1 MARYAALLLL
11 GLAGVGLWPVDF
23 LVVGAGEG
31 GIAREELMPL
41 GRVFATRYLHS
52 VQLSPVEDVYMVR
65 DGLVRQWRGKVQ
77 SQNAGLPTVLP
88 ERTRFYLEGPWLVF
102 EGRLPALKELV
113 LRVGDVDLGRNLLRV
128 GAGEWE
134 EIYET
139 FAGRRLYFFAERR
152 IFGTAWFCRR
162 EL

>member
-1 MARYAALLLL
+1 MTRHAALLLL
-11 GLAGVGLWPVDF
+11 GLAALWLWPVDV
-23 LVVGAGEG
+23 LVVRTGEA

-52 VQLSPVEDVYMVR
+52 VQLSPVEDVYVVR

-102 EGRLPALKELV
+102 EGRLPALGELV
-113 LRVGDVDLGRNLLRV
+113 LRVGDAVLGRNCLRI
-128 GAGEWE
+128 GGGEWE
-134 EIYET
+134 ALYEA
-139 FAGRRLYFFAERR
+139 FAGRRLYFSAERR
-152 IFGTAWFCRR
+152 VFGTARLTRR
-162 EL
+162 KL

>member
-1 MARYAALLLL
+1 MARYAVFLLL
-11 GLAGVGLWPVDF
+11 GLAVVGLWPVDV
-23 LVVGAGEG
+23 LVVRTGEDG
-31 GIAREELMPL
+31 TAKEYPMPL

-102 EGRLPALKELV
+102 EGRLPVLEELV
-113 LRVGDVDLGRNLLRV
+113 LRVGDAVLGRNRLRV

-134 EIYET
+134 ALYES
-139 FAGRRLYFFAERR
+139 FAGRRLYFSTERR
-152 IFGTAWFCRR
+152 IFGRAWFTWRK
-162 EL
+162 L